1 MLKCNNRGHIKQ
13 TLILLTTGCAIGHK
27 HSVSIKFFNISE
39 LPRPRRRLTELMVK
53 TSLNP
58 SPPTENVGKQWEL
71 RFLRSPIEFLP
82 DPSGKKL
89 QGVKLVINTLKVNFA
104 NKLFPIFKKIS

>member
-1 MLKCNNRGHIKQ
+1 M
-13 TLILLTTGCAIGHK
+13 
-27 HSVSIKFFNISE
+27 
-39 LPRPRRRLTELMVK
+39 K
-53 TSLNP
+53 TALNP
-58 SPPTENVGKQWEL
+58 SPPTENVVKQWEL

-104 NKLFPIFKKIS
+104 NKLFPIFRKIS